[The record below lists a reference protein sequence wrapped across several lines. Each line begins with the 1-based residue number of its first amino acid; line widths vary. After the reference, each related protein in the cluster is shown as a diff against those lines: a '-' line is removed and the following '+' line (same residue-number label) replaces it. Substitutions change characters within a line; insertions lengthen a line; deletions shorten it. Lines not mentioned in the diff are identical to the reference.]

1 MSAYY
6 LETSALLKRYKT
18 ELGSEVVAELLDGR
32 RAGDVFA
39 TSHFSVLEFNAVVA
53 RMLKGREIRRRQH
66 ERLIATF
73 LRDLRDLDVRV
84 LDVDDAL
91 IDAALGLLPQY
102 ALRAPDAL
110 HVAAAGR
117 FAGNFAPNDLYV
129 VSGDRDIGEACRVY
143 PLRYIDPEAPGALA
157 YVRSLR

>member
-6 LETSALLKRYKT
+6 LETSALLKRYQT

-73 LRDLRDLDVRV
+73 LRDVRV

-117 FAGNFAPNDLYV
+117 FSGNFAPNDLYV
-129 VSGDRDIGEACRVY
+129 VSGDRDIGEACRGY